1 MSLKDDLHKFFKGE
15 ILEDDQTL
23 TLFSKDAS
31 LYSIR
36 PQAVLYP
43 HGVEDI
49 KGLIKFINDH
59 PEQKLS
65 ITPRSAGT
73 DMSGGAINDSL
84 ILEMT
89 QYFNK
94 IKHVGEGSATVE
106 PGVFYR
112 DFEKETLKHDLL
124 LPCYTA
130 SREINTVG
138 GMVANNSA
146 GEKTL
151 FYGQTKD
158 YVEELKVVLADG
170 NEYQVGPITKKELDK
185 KMAQKNFEGRL
196 YKSVFDLVDKNYEQI
211 QSARPKT
218 HKNATGYLLWE
229 IWNRETGIFDLSKAL
244 VGSQGTLGIVTEIK
258 FKLVKPQTHSRML
271 VIFMKNLDNLSTIVN
286 AVLRYK
292 PESFESY
299 DDYTMK
305 FAMKFLPEIIKV
317 FGPKNIFSLGFQFIP
332 EMWMTVTGG
341 LPKLVLL
348 AEFTG
353 ETDEE
358 ALQKAVAAKQSVAG
372 FKLNNRI
379 TQNPEDAR
387 KYWVVRR
394 ESFNLLRKHSPH
406 RRTAPFIDDIIVKPE
421 VLPEFLPKLRKLMAE
436 YELIYT
442 MAGHIGDGNFHIIPL
457 MDLTDP
463 RSREVIKELGT
474 RVYDL
479 VFQYGGS
486 MSAEHN
492 DGLVRGPYLETMYG
506 KEVFAMFKELKTIF
520 DPKNILNPHKKA
532 DATFEY
538 SMEHIS
544 KDSS

>member
-1 MSLKDDLHKFFKGE
+1 MSLKADLQEFFKGE
-15 ILEDDQTL
+15 LLDDDQTL
-23 TLFSKDAS
+23 TAFSKDAS
-31 LYSIR
+31 LFYIR
-36 PQAVLYP
+36 PTLVAYP

-49 KGLIKFINDH
+49 KALIKYISAH
-59 PEQKLS
+59 PEKKLS

-73 DMSGGAINDSL
+73 DMGGGAINDSI

-94 IKHVGEGSATVE
+94 IKEIGADFATIE

-112 DFEKETLKHDLL
+112 DFEKESLKHDLL

-130 SREINTVG
+130 SRELNTIG

-158 YVEELKVVLADG
+158 YVRSLKAILSDG
-170 NEYQVGPITKKELDK
+170 NEYTFEALNKSELDQ
-185 KMAQKNFEGRL
+185 KMSQKNAEGKL
-196 YKSVFDLVDKNYEQI
+196 YREVFGLVDTHFDAI
-211 QSARPKT
+211 QAARPKT

-229 IWNRETGIFDLSKAL
+229 IWDKETFDLSKAF
-244 VGSQGTLGIVTEIK
+244 VGSQGTLGVVTEATL
-258 FKLVKPQTHSRML
+258 KLVKPQTHSRML
-271 VIFMKNLDNLSTIVN
+271 VIFMKNLDNLSNIVN
-286 AVLRYK
+286 AILRYK

-317 FGPKNIFSLGFQFIP
+317 FGPKNLFSLGFQFLP
-332 EMWMTVTGG
+332 EMWMTMTGG

-353 ETDEE
+353 ESDAE
-358 ALQKAVAAKQSVAG
+358 ALGKAAAARQAVAG
-372 FKLNNRI
+372 FKLNDRI

-406 RRTAPFIDDIIVKPE
+406 RRTAPFIDDIIVRPD
-421 VLPEFLPKLRKLMAE
+421 VLPEFLPKLRALMSE

-463 RSREVIKELGT
+463 KSRGIIQELGKK
-474 RVYDL
+474 VYDL
-479 VFQYGGS
+479 VFEYGGS

-506 KEVFAMFKELKTIF
+506 KEVYGLFKQLKNIF
-520 DPKNILNPHKKA
+520 DPTNIFNPHKKT

-538 SMEHIS
+538 SLDHIA

>member
-1 MSLKDDLHKFFKGE
+1 MSLKADLQEFFKGE
-15 ILEDDQTL
+15 LLDDDQTL
-23 TLFSKDAS
+23 TAFSKDAS
-31 LYSIR
+31 LFYIR
-36 PQAVLYP
+36 PTLVAYP

-49 KGLIKFINDH
+49 KALIKYISAH
-59 PEQKLS
+59 PEKKLS

-73 DMSGGAINDSL
+73 DMGGGAINDSI

-94 IKHVGEGSATVE
+94 IKEIGADFATIE

-112 DFEKETLKHDLL
+112 DFEKESLKHDLL

-130 SREINTVG
+130 SRELNTIG

-158 YVEELKVVLADG
+158 YVRSLKAILSDG
-170 NEYQVGPITKKELDK
+170 NEYTFEALNKSELDQ
-185 KMAQKNFEGRL
+185 KMSQKNAEGKL
-196 YKSVFDLVDKNYEQI
+196 YREVFGLVDTHFDAI
-211 QSARPKT
+211 QAARPKT

-229 IWNRETGIFDLSKAL
+229 IWDKETFDLSKAF
-244 VGSQGTLGIVTEIK
+244 VGSQGTLGVVTEATL
-258 FKLVKPQTHSRML
+258 KLVKPQTHSRML
-271 VIFMKNLDNLSTIVN
+271 VIFMKNLDNLSNIVN
-286 AVLRYK
+286 AILRYK

-317 FGPKNIFSLGFQFIP
+317 FGPKNLFSLGFQFLP
-332 EMWMTVTGG
+332 DMWMTMTGG

-353 ETDEE
+353 ESDAE
-358 ALQKAVAAKQSVAG
+358 ALGKAAAARQAVAG
-372 FKLNNRI
+372 FKLNDRI

-406 RRTAPFIDDIIVKPE
+406 RRTAPFIDDIIVRPD
-421 VLPEFLPKLRKLMAE
+421 VLPEFLPKLRALMSE

-463 RSREVIKELGT
+463 KSRGIIQELGKK
-474 RVYDL
+474 VYDL
-479 VFQYGGS
+479 VFEYGGS

-506 KEVFAMFKELKTIF
+506 KEVYGLFKQLKNIF
-520 DPKNILNPHKKA
+520 DPTNIFNPHKKT

-538 SMEHIS
+538 SLDHIA